1 MSSPSASPSNSLG
14 PLATLDSSGR
24 KSFIAA
30 LAAVFLGALDLT
42 VIATVLP
49 RMIVDLR
56 INTADI
62 DRYVWVVNAYLLAY
76 IVAIPVVGRLSD
88 MFGRIPIVL
97 VALAVFSVGSLL
109 CANAESLETLII
121 ARAIQ
126 GAGGGALLP
135 ITLAIVGDL
144 FPPGRRIAAIGI
156 VGAIDTIGWVLG
168 PIWGAAIIG
177 VPVSIDQRW
186 RLIFWINIPI
196 AAIAGWLLWRSRDQ
210 QMPKRSSARLRDFDV
225 IGALLFAGSLLLF
238 NLALSSGGEAGV
250 MGGSGL
256 RAFGGTSN
264 PLADYLWPL
273 LGVAL
278 ILGTTFVLWSRH
290 RATPLFPSDL
300 FHSHVI
306 LATITINFLV
316 GAALIVAMVDGPVA
330 VALTASGDDVSRK
343 SALILAP
350 FTLCMAAFSFGG
362 SVIAT
367 KAGVVRTAAIG
378 IALVVTGYLLL
389 WFMATSDNVY
399 TMIPGL
405 IVAGIGFGL
414 AMAPLGAT
422 VLDAAPVRELGSASA
437 LAMVSRLLGMTIG
450 ISALTAIGVHRLQIL
465 TGRLEPV
472 VQQSGESTAQFL
484 LRQSQYIQ
492 DTAIP
497 LSFRVITET
506 FFLAALLAMLA
517 FIPLAYL
524 WRRLDRS

>member
-1 MSSPSASPSNSLG
+1 MTHHSNPVKESIN
-14 PLATLDSSGR
+14 PLRSLDSSQR
-24 KSFIAA
+24 KPFLAA

-49 RMIVDLR
+49 KMIVDLR

-88 MFGRIPIVL
+88 MLGRTPIVIG
-97 VALAVFSVGSLL
+97 ALAVFVAGSLI
-109 CANAESLETLII
+109 CANADSLQTLIA

-135 ITLAIVGDL
+135 ITLALVGDL

-156 VGAIDTIGWVLG
+156 VGAVDTIGWVLG

-177 VPVSIDQRW
+177 LPISIDQRW

-196 AAIAGWLLWRSRDQ
+196 AVIAGWFIWRSRDQ
-210 QMPKRSSARLRDFDV
+210 HPTEKSSARLRDFDL
-225 IGALLFAGSLLLF
+225 IGAFLFAGSLLLF
-238 NLALSSGGEAGV
+238 NLAVSSGGEVGV
-250 MGGSGL
+250 ISGSGL
-256 RAFGGTSN
+256 RAFGGSKN
-264 PLADYLWPL
+264 PLAEYLWPL

-278 ILGTTFVLWSRH
+278 IMGIAFVLWSR
-290 RATPLFPSDL
+290 RRTTPLFPADL
-300 FHSHVI
+300 FRSSIIV
-306 LATITINFLV
+306 ATIAINFLV

-330 VALTASGDDVSRK
+330 VALTASGDNVSRQ

-362 SVIAT
+362 SLIASRF
-367 KAGVVRTAAIG
+367 GVVRTAAIG
-378 IALVVTGYLLL
+378 IALVVAGYVLL
-389 WFMATSDNVY
+389 WFMASSDNVY
-399 TMIPGL
+399 TMVPGL
-405 IVAGIGFGL
+405 IVAGVGFGL

-422 VLDAAPVRELGSASA
+422 VLDAAPVKELGSASA
-437 LAMVSRLLGMTIG
+437 LAMVARLLGMTIG
-450 ISALTAIGVHRLQIL
+450 ISALTAIGVRRLQIL

-472 VQQSGESTAQFL
+472 VQQSGESTAQYL

-506 FFLAALLAMLA
+506 FFLAAMLALVA
-517 FIPLAYL
+517 FIPLAFL
-524 WRRLDRS
+524 WKRLGKS